1 MDRDDNGI
9 PDWMEDENY
18 ADEAYE
24 RPRNPGGFGG
34 CGTVLPML
42 LGVAAVA
49 GALYRRLQR

>member
-49 GALYRRLQR
+49 GGLYRRLQR